1 MARFKIFNTDVGKR
15 VTVKKASGFKGSL
28 FSVTTSDFKTTEKN
42 FEAMDEALQHAL
54 AAALYDEAVKI
65 MNKSQKLVPV
75 GPGKVRG
82 GKFIAGGE
90 LKRSARVAAPKTLKR
105 PESNLS
111 YNTVYAL
118 RQHEEH
124 SSKSKYLE
132 RPILASQ
139 RGLKRRLNT
148 GIKKHLKA
156 KTKVGEL
163 SDKEYG

>member
-1 MARFKIFNTDVGKR
+1 MAKFKIFNTDVGKR
-15 VTVKKASGFKGSL
+15 VTVKKPAGVGFKGSL
-28 FSVTTSDFKTTEKN
+28 FSVASSDFKTTEKN

-54 AAALYDEAVKI
+54 AAALHDEAVKI

-75 GPGKVRG
+75 DT
-82 GKFIAGGE
+82 GE
-90 LKRSARVAAPKTLKR
+90 LKRSARVSAPKTLKR

-156 KTKVGEL
+156 AKSTISPFLIKL
-163 SDKEYG
+163 D

>member
-1 MARFKIFNTDVGKR
+1 MARFKIFNTAVGKR

-28 FSVTTSDFKTTEKN
+28 FSVSTSDFKTTEQN

-54 AAALYDEAVKI
+54 AAALFDEAVKI

-111 YNTVYAL
+111 YNTPYAL

-132 RPILASQ
+132 RPMLQ
-139 RGLKRRLNT
+139 RTNNMHRRLRE
-148 GIKKHLKA
+148 GIKKHVTAGTKISSLKI
-156 KTKVGEL
+156 KR
-163 SDKEYG
+163 YG